1 MLSYT
6 NITNLIKKRYPFIDF
21 EVFFYF
27 SLLICIFFSI
37 NSGVYHLTEFG
48 WIAKS
53 DDPYIYWG
61 KKFLGILNIV
71 RFFLPII
78 IFPFILTLTIKNK
91 YKGDYFSNLFIAF
104 VVVQYAMLIMIERE
118 FRFTDIHSP
127 QIMDSIQLLLNII
140 TVLLIFHC
148 LKYEQRKK
156 LSKYL
161 LLFLIGF
168 FIIFSYYFLIELYVE
183 LIKDSSGKYLYST
196 KILSPAGQHFGQ
208 SQPKVTGLSRI
219 LLVIYFF
226 SFTYI
231 SYKKNIKKIN
241 YYLISFLIFFTC
253 FSIYALQSRGGF
265 LGLLIF
271 IIIYFLFYNIRLM
284 KKIFFVLLF
293 LILPIISYE
302 LIFSNEMQNVRKI
315 FQLENKKDIEKIKNI
330 KINQSVQLTEK
341 LTDIIKETEKMG
353 IKSGFMN
360 SVIGSSEPDSTNI
373 SDGIKSDFINSVIG
387 LLEIE
392 STNISD
398 DMVSHN
404 ALKKIEAIEKL
415 LIIIN
420 KDINKLEAMND
431 EELNKLEDVNNK
443 ILKKKKIIKQLS
455 QLKNSEKEFFDKKP
469 RSISPT
475 QTLDIAEYTSGRSQI
490 WEKALNIILGEKLYL
505 GYGPQADRYL
515 LSKYANDYNNS
526 IYGNNVS
533 NAIIYSIF
541 CAGIF
546 GFIFIISIYISVLS
560 ILVKSFFY
568 EMIFRGDDYIKV
580 TSFVTIIFICIRSG
594 FENSF
599 TVFGIDFY
607 LLIVCF
613 YILKD
618 KSSNIFSIKNYKN

>member
-315 FQLENKKDIEKIKNI
+315 
-330 KINQSVQLTEK
+330 
-341 LTDIIKETEKMG
+341 
-353 IKSGFMN
+353 
-360 SVIGSSEPDSTNI
+360 
-373 SDGIKSDFINSVIG
+373 
-387 LLEIE
+387 
-392 STNISD
+392 
-398 DMVSHN
+398 
-404 ALKKIEAIEKL
+404 
-415 LIIIN
+415 
-420 KDINKLEAMND
+420 
-431 EELNKLEDVNNK
+431 
-443 ILKKKKIIKQLS
+443 
-455 QLKNSEKEFFDKKP
+455 
-469 RSISPT
+469 
-475 QTLDIAEYTSGRSQI
+475 
-490 WEKALNIILGEKLYL
+490 
-505 GYGPQADRYL
+505 
-515 LSKYANDYNNS
+515 
-526 IYGNNVS
+526 
-533 NAIIYSIF
+533 
-541 CAGIF
+541 
-546 GFIFIISIYISVLS
+546 
-560 ILVKSFFY
+560 
-568 EMIFRGDDYIKV
+568 
-580 TSFVTIIFICIRSG
+580 
-594 FENSF
+594 
-599 TVFGIDFY
+599 
-607 LLIVCF
+607 
-613 YILKD
+613 
-618 KSSNIFSIKNYKN
+618 

>member
-1 MLSYT
+1 MPSYT

-61 KKFLGILNIV
+61 RKFLGILNIV

-91 YKGDYFSNLFIAF
+91 YKGDYFSNLFIVF

-118 FRFTDIHSP
+118 FRFTDVHSP

-168 FIIFSYYFLIELYVE
+168 FIIYSYYFLIELYVE

-271 IIIYFLFYNIRLM
+271 IIIYLLFYNIRLI
-284 KKIFFVLLF
+284 KKIFFILLF

-315 FQLENKKDIEKIKNI
+315 FQLENKQDIEKTKNA
-330 KINQSVQLTEK
+330 KIFQSVQLTEK
-341 LTDIIKETEKMG
+341 LADIVKDAENIG
-353 IKSGFMN
+353 IKSDFMS
-360 SVIGSSEPDSTNI
+360 SVIGLVELDPTNISGDKKLDSTNI
-373 SDGIKSDFINSVIG
+373 SDDV
-387 LLEIE
+387 
-392 STNISD
+392 
-398 DMVSHN
+398 VSLN

-415 LIIIN
+415 LKEIN
-420 KDINKLEAMND
+420 EDLNRFEALND
-431 EELNKLEDVNNK
+431 EDLNKLEDVNNEM
-443 ILKKKKIIKQLS
+443 LKKKKILKQLN
-455 QLKNSEKEFFDKKP
+455 QLLNSEKEFFDRKP

-475 QTLDIAEYTSGRSQI
+475 QTLDIDEYTSGRSQI

-515 LSKYANDYNNS
+515 LSKYAKDYNNS

-546 GFIFIISIYISVLS
+546 GFIFIITIYISILS

-568 EMIFRGDDYIKV
+568 EMIFRGDDYIKI

>member
-1 MLSYT
+1 MPSYT

-27 SLLICIFFSI
+27 SLLVCIFFSI
-37 NSGVYHLTEFG
+37 NSGVYHVTEFG

-61 KKFLGILNIV
+61 RKFLGILNII

-91 YKGDYFSNLFIAF
+91 YKGDYFSNLFIVF

-168 FIIFSYYFLIELYVE
+168 FIIYSYYFLIELYVE

-196 KILSPAGQHFGQ
+196 KILSPSGQHFGQ

-271 IIIYFLFYNIRLM
+271 IIIYLLFYNIRLI
-284 KKIFFVLLF
+284 KKIFFILLF

-315 FQLENKKDIEKIKNI
+315 FQLENKQDTEKIKNQ
-330 KINQSVQLTEK
+330 KIFRSIQLTEK
-341 LTDIIKETEKMG
+341 LADIVKDAEK
-353 IKSGFMN
+353 I
-360 SVIGSSEPDSTNI
+360 
-373 SDGIKSDFINSVIG
+373 GIKSDFMSSVIG
-387 LLEIE
+387 LVELDPTNISDEKKLDP
-392 STNISD
+392 TNISD
-398 DMVSHN
+398 DVVALN

-415 LIIIN
+415 LKEIN
-420 KDINKLEAMND
+420 EDLNRIEALND
-431 EELNKLEDVNNK
+431 EDLNKLEDVNNEM
-443 ILKKKKIIKQLS
+443 LKKKKISKKLNQL
-455 QLKNSEKEFFDKKP
+455 LNSEKEFFDRKP

-475 QTLDIAEYTSGRSQI
+475 QTLDIDEYTSGRSQI

-515 LSKYANDYNNS
+515 LSKYAKDYNNS

-546 GFIFIISIYISVLS
+546 GFIFIITIYISILS

-618 KSSNIFSIKNYKN
+618 KSSNIFSIKNYTN

>member
-1 MLSYT
+1 MPSYT

-27 SLLICIFFSI
+27 SLLVCIFFSI
-37 NSGVYHLTEFG
+37 NSGVYHVTEFG

-61 KKFLGILNIV
+61 RKFLGILNII

-91 YKGDYFSNLFIAF
+91 YKGDYFSNLFIVF

-168 FIIFSYYFLIELYVE
+168 FIIYSYYFLIELYVE

-196 KILSPAGQHFGQ
+196 KILSPSGQHFGQ

-271 IIIYFLFYNIRLM
+271 IIIYLLFYNIRLI
-284 KKIFFVLLF
+284 KKIFFILLF

-315 FQLENKKDIEKIKNI
+315 FQLENKQDTEKIKNQ
-330 KINQSVQLTEK
+330 KIFRSIQLTEK
-341 LTDIIKETEKMG
+341 LADIVKDAEK
-353 IKSGFMN
+353 I
-360 SVIGSSEPDSTNI
+360 
-373 SDGIKSDFINSVIG
+373 GIKSDFMSSVIG
-387 LLEIE
+387 LVELDPTNISDEKKLDP
-392 STNISD
+392 TNISD
-398 DMVSHN
+398 DVVALN

-415 LIIIN
+415 LKEIN
-420 KDINKLEAMND
+420 EDLNRIEALND
-431 EELNKLEDVNNK
+431 EDLNKLEDVNNEM
-443 ILKKKKIIKQLS
+443 LKKKKISKKLNQL
-455 QLKNSEKEFFDKKP
+455 LNSEKEFFDRKP

-475 QTLDIAEYTSGRSQI
+475 QTLDIDEYTSGRSQI

-515 LSKYANDYNNS
+515 LSKYAKDYNNS

-546 GFIFIISIYISVLS
+546 GFIFIITIYISILS

>member
-1 MLSYT
+1 MQSYT

-37 NSGVYHLTEFG
+37 NSGVYHLTEYDA
-48 WIAKS
+48 IAQS

-61 KKFLGILNIV
+61 ERFLGILNIG

-78 IFPFILTLTIKNK
+78 IFPFILILTIKNR
-91 YKGDYFSNLFIAF
+91 YKGDYFSNLFIVF

-168 FIIFSYYFLIELYVE
+168 FIIYSFYFLIELYVE
-183 LIKDSSGKYLYST
+183 LIKDSAGKYLYST

-208 SQPKVTGLSRI
+208 AQPKVTGLSRI

-241 YYLISFLIFFTC
+241 YYLISFLIFFVC

-284 KKIFFVLLF
+284 KKIFFILLF

-315 FQLENKKDIEKIKNI
+315 FQLENKKDIEQINRIKNNTSI
-330 KINQSVQLTEK
+330 RLTDQ
-341 LTDIIKETEKMG
+341 LTDIIKEVEKMG
-353 IKSGFMN
+353 IKSDFSDDKKLDSIN
-360 SVIGSSEPDSTNI
+360 ISDDKKLDSTNI
-373 SDGIKSDFINSVIG
+373 SDDIVSD
-387 LLEIE
+387 
-392 STNISD
+392 
-398 DMVSHN
+398 N
-404 ALKKIEAIEKL
+404 ALKKIEVIEKL
-415 LIIIN
+415 LIEIN
-420 KDINKLEAMND
+420 EDLNKIEVLND
-431 EELNKLEDVNNK
+431 DDLNKLEDVNNEM
-443 ILKKKKIIKQLS
+443 LQKKKIIKKLNQLM
-455 QLKNSEKEFFDKKP
+455 NSEKEFFDRKP

-475 QTLDIAEYTSGRSQI
+475 QTVDMAEYTSGRSQI

-515 LSKYANDYNNS
+515 LSKYAKDYNSS

-546 GFIFIISIYISVLS
+546 GLIFIITIYISVLS

-568 EMIFRGDDYIKV
+568 EMIFRGDDYMKV

-599 TVFGIDFY
+599 TIFGIDFY

-618 KSSNIFSIKNYKN
+618 KSSNIFSIKNYTN

>member
-1 MLSYT
+1 MPSYT

-61 KKFLGILNIV
+61 RKFLGILNIV

-91 YKGDYFSNLFIAF
+91 YKGDYFSNLFIVF

-118 FRFTDIHSP
+118 FRFTDVHSP

-168 FIIFSYYFLIELYVE
+168 FIIYSYYFLIELYVE

-241 YYLISFLIFFTC
+241 YYLISFLIFFSC

-271 IIIYFLFYNIRLM
+271 IIIYLLFYNIRLI
-284 KKIFFVLLF
+284 KKIFFILLF

-315 FQLENKKDIEKIKNI
+315 FQLENKQDIEKTKNA
-330 KINQSVQLTEK
+330 KIFQSVQLTEK
-341 LTDIIKETEKMG
+341 LADIVKDAENIG
-353 IKSGFMN
+353 IKSDFMS
-360 SVIGSSEPDSTNI
+360 SVIGLVELDPTNISGDKKLDSTNI
-373 SDGIKSDFINSVIG
+373 SDDV
-387 LLEIE
+387 
-392 STNISD
+392 
-398 DMVSHN
+398 VSLN

-415 LIIIN
+415 LKEIN
-420 KDINKLEAMND
+420 EDLNRFEALND
-431 EELNKLEDVNNK
+431 EDLNKLEDVNNEM
-443 ILKKKKIIKQLS
+443 LKKKKILKQLN
-455 QLKNSEKEFFDKKP
+455 QLLNSEKEFFDRKP

-475 QTLDIAEYTSGRSQI
+475 QTLDIDEYTSGRSQI

-515 LSKYANDYNNS
+515 LSKYAKDYNNS

-546 GFIFIISIYISVLS
+546 GFIFIITIYISILS

-568 EMIFRGDDYIKV
+568 EMIFRGDDYIKI